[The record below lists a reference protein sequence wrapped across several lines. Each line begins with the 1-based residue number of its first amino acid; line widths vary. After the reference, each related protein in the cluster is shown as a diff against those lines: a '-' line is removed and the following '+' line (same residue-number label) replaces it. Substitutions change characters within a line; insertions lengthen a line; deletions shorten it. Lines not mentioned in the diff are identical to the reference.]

1 MNNNELRSH
10 LLLKACDCCVFNVIV
25 LVRFYCA
32 SVFKIAKGTYSCM
45 CVRFMQLS
53 IENWHHYFF
62 SFGGNC
68 LIILLILSHVI

>member
-1 MNNNELRSH
+1 MNNNELCSH

-45 CVRFMQLS
+45 CSCSCLQKIGINTSLVLEEIVSLS
-53 IENWHHYFF
+53 Y
-62 SFGGNC
+62 
-68 LIILLILSHVI
+68 